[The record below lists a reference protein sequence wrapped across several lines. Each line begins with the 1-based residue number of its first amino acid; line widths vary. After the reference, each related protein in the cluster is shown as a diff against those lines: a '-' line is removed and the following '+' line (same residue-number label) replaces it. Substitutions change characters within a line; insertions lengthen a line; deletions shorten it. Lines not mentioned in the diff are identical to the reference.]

1 MAEVTKV
8 LAQLAPA
15 TGGIEY
21 NLYTAP
27 TSAVVS
33 SFTVC
38 NRSSVSS
45 AFTMLIATGGAASS
59 NEKYIYYQT
68 PIGGNDTFAATLGLC
83 LGSGDIMRVNSL
95 TGAANLSYGLF
106 GVEVY

>member
-15 TGGIEY
+15 TGGVEY

-27 TSAVVS
+27 TSVVVS

-45 AFTMLIATGGAASS
+45 AFTMLIATGGTTSA
-59 NEKYIYYQT
+59 NQHYLYYQT

-83 LGSGDIMRVNSL
+83 LGSGDVMRVNSL